1 MQTIVGRV
9 TEEQKKL
16 LERLAKLEKVDRSKM
31 LRETLDIGIKQKL
44 IDLSLE
50 EYQKGRIS
58 FGKAAE
64 LARISIWEMID
75 LMKERKIDYGY
86 TAEDLE
92 KDLKRF
98 KR

>member
-1 MQTIVGRV
+1 MQTLVGRI
-9 TEEQKKL
+9 TDEQKKL
-16 LERLAKLEKVDRSKM
+16 LERLAKLEKVDRSKV
-31 LRETLDIGIKQKL
+31 LREALDIGIKQKL

-58 FGKAAE
+58 FGKTAE
-64 LARISIWEMID
+64 LAGISIWEMIV